1 MIKYL
6 EEKMINIAIVTSGY
20 LPVPASK
27 GGAVENIVE
36 SWMIENEKYQKVK
49 FTIFSIDDEKAR
61 KM

>member
-1 MIKYL
+1 
-6 EEKMINIAIVTSGY
+6 MINIAIVTSGY